1 MVQNDSYH
9 NEKRP
14 CCHYD
19 PTVSFERAE
28 GGLRIFIPAEKGYIN
43 YNVVH
48 SVHTDKNCDTW
59 RLGKAFAFDDLLEN
73 ECELTPK
80 GAEWDMALRLSGRPD
95 FIGGYAHGDERYT
108 SLSVMIDGK
117 TVEMEA
123 LSALTPF
130 RKLVITVTSVG
141 FDPNDSV
148 TPALKHWKE
157 YVIDEQGIELNQRVE
172 WLNNYTLGA
181 SYMAMMPPLK
191 SLTDSFYTNADP
203 APKEAISH
211 YGSVAGATSAVV
223 YGAASGIAFSMS
235 VPQYPSLTGGD
246 RFLLTDNKGGLY
258 NKMYFVIC
266 NGAEVSKGEIW
277 ETTTRYAIT
286 NGNASV

>member
-1 MVQNDSYH
+1 MIQNDSYH

-14 CCHYD
+14 YCQYD
-19 PTVSFERAE
+19 PALSFERAM
-28 GGLRIFIPAEKGYIN
+28 GGLRIFLPAAIGYIN

-59 RLGKAFAFDDLLEN
+59 RLGKAFAFDDHLEN
-73 ECELTPK
+73 EYDLTPK

-117 TVEMEA
+117 SIEMEA
-123 LSALTPF
+123 LVELTEF
-130 RKLVITVTSVG
+130 REMQITVTSIG
-141 FDPNDSV
+141 YDPNDSV
-148 TPALKHWKE
+148 TQALRHFKE
-157 YVIDEQGIELNQRVE
+157 YSISEKGIVLNQRVE
-172 WLNNYTLGA
+172 WLNDYTLGA

-191 SLTDSFYTNADP
+191 TMTDSFYTNVDP
-203 APKEAISH
+203 TPKEAISH
-211 YGSVAGATSAVV
+211 YGSVAGASSAVV

-235 VPQYPSLTGGD
+235 VPQYPSLPGGD

-266 NGAEVSKGEIW
+266 NGAEVSKGEVW
-277 ETTTRYAIT
+277 ETTTKYAIT
-286 NGNASV
+286 NGDV